1 MDNTVKDVIFK
12 NIGFF
17 NHTNSLKNK
26 IIENGFLKFMP
37 DDQTQNFLKNSYYT
51 EYVSILFSEISG
63 YSVDRYSKKID
74 LDFEIITS
82 STKVRVDYFEVF
94 FFNDP
99 YQKNQTAIFSL
110 NYIIDNPTLEMI
122 SDISNFTKN
131 NDCMIRFKD
140 QDTSLKEFIA
150 SNFLS
155 GYNYYDNDTSLEQ
168 YAGSKFK
175 NYLILDFEKEDLN
188 RDNLLFELGTSS
200 KLNTIN
206 DKTIDAPSEAY
217 MNNILQNKISC
228 FRNYDC
234 LTLLTSF
241 TVIGSNNYNRDDI
254 HNHSTWNNIYF
265 CIYIYNLYLK
275 SSLQIFS
282 NDFTEESMK
291 KRNEFQEFYNKYYLK
306 KISYNFLP
314 NEIYKGIY
322 NSLEIEED
330 INFIRDRL
338 ETLAIQVN
346 EKQQN
351 QIGLILLVISVIAL
365 LETPLHIEGIREIIG
380 IDAVVIYNT
389 SVYFLLV
396 FSVLFFLYKNLKK

>member
-1 MDNTVKDVIFK
+1 MDNIVKDVIFK

-17 NHTNSLKNK
+17 NHTNNLKNK
-26 IIENGFLKFMP
+26 IIENGFLKVIL
-37 DDQTQNFLKNSYYT
+37 DNQTQNFLKNSYYT

-74 LDFEIITS
+74 FDFEIIQS
-82 STKVRVDYFEVF
+82 STNVKVDYFEVF

-131 NDCMIRFKD
+131 NDCMIRFKG
-140 QDTSLKEFIA
+140 QETSLKEFIS
-150 SNFLS
+150 SNLLS

-175 NYLILDFEKEDLN
+175 NYLILDFENEDLN

-200 KLNTIN
+200 ILNTIN

-241 TVIGSNNYNRDDI
+241 TVIGSKNYNRDDI
-254 HNHSTWNNIYF
+254 YNHSSWNNIYF

-282 NDFTEESMK
+282 NDFTEDSMK
-291 KRNEFQEFYNKYYLK
+291 KRSEFQEFYNKYYLK

-314 NEIYKGIY
+314 NEIYKGIF

-330 INFIRDRL
+330 INFITDRL
-338 ETLAIQVN
+338 ETLAVQVN

>member
-1 MDNTVKDVIFK
+1 MDNIVKDVIFK

-17 NHTNSLKNK
+17 NHTNNLKNK
-26 IIENGFLKFMP
+26 IIENGFLKVIL
-37 DDQTQNFLKNSYYT
+37 DNQTQNFLKNSYYT

-74 LDFEIITS
+74 FDFEIIQS
-82 STKVRVDYFEVF
+82 STKVKVDYFEVF

-131 NDCMIRFKD
+131 NDCMIRFKG
-140 QDTSLKEFIA
+140 QETSLKEFIS
-150 SNFLS
+150 SNLLS

-175 NYLILDFEKEDLN
+175 NYLILDFENEDLN

-200 KLNTIN
+200 ILNTIN

-241 TVIGSNNYNRDDI
+241 TVIGSKNYNRDDI
-254 HNHSTWNNIYF
+254 YNHSSWNSIYF

-282 NDFTEESMK
+282 NDFTEDSMK
-291 KRNEFQEFYNKYYLK
+291 KRSEFQEFYNKYYLK

-314 NEIYKGIY
+314 NEIYKGIF

-330 INFIRDRL
+330 INFITDRL
-338 ETLAIQVN
+338 ETLAVQVN

>member
-26 IIENGFLKFMP
+26 IIENGFLKVMP

-131 NDCMIRFKD
+131 NDCMIRFKG
-140 QDTSLKEFIA
+140 QDTSLREFIA
-150 SNFLS
+150 SNLLS
-155 GYNYYDNDTSLEQ
+155 GHNYYDNYTSLEQ

-200 KLNTIN
+200 RLNTIN
-206 DKTIDAPSEAY
+206 DKTIVP
-217 MNNILQNKISC
+217 K
-228 FRNYDC
+228 
-234 LTLLTSF
+234 
-241 TVIGSNNYNRDDI
+241 
-254 HNHSTWNNIYF
+254 
-265 CIYIYNLYLK
+265 
-275 SSLQIFS
+275 
-282 NDFTEESMK
+282 
-291 KRNEFQEFYNKYYLK
+291 
-306 KISYNFLP
+306 
-314 NEIYKGIY
+314 
-322 NSLEIEED
+322 
-330 INFIRDRL
+330 
-338 ETLAIQVN
+338 
-346 EKQQN
+346 
-351 QIGLILLVISVIAL
+351 
-365 LETPLHIEGIREIIG
+365 
-380 IDAVVIYNT
+380 
-389 SVYFLLV
+389 
-396 FSVLFFLYKNLKK
+396 